1 MAEKMKLEIVTPYKK
16 VVDMEVEEVTATGK
30 LGEFGVLPGHAP
42 FLTSLRI
49 GELVYK
55 YGGKVEHMAL
65 NWGYFEIRDDK
76 IIVLVETAEAAEE
89 IDVERAK
96 AALGRAEEKLKH
108 LTPEDKQFKIYE
120 AALERAMTRVQ
131 VAGRAVRR

>member
-16 VVDMEVEEVTATGK
+16 VVDIEVDEVTASGK

-49 GELVYK
+49 GELCYK
-55 YGGKVEHMAL
+55 TDGTAVCMAL
-65 NWGYFEIRDDK
+65 NWGYFEVKDDK
-76 IIVLVETAEAAEE
+76 IIVLVETAEYAED
-89 IDVERAK
+89 IDVERAR
-96 AALGRAEEKLKH
+96 AAHGRAEEALKK

-120 AALERAMTRVQ
+120 AALERSLIRMQ
-131 VAGRAVRR
+131 VAGRGVRK

>member
-1 MAEKMKLEIVTPYKK
+1 MAEKMKLEIVTPYSK
-16 VVDMEVEEVTATGK
+16 VVDMEVDEVTASGK

-42 FLTSLRI
+42 FLTSLKI

-55 YGGKVEHMAL
+55 NNGTVEHMAL

-76 IIVLVETAEAAEE
+76 IIVLVETAERSDE
-89 IDVERAK
+89 IDLERAK
-96 AALGRAEEKLKH
+96 AAMGRAEEKLKT

-120 AALERAMTRVQ
+120 AALERALIRVQ
-131 VAGRAVRR
+131 VAGKTARK

>member
-49 GELVYK
+49 GELAFK
-55 YGGKVEHMAL
+55 FDGKVEHMAL

-108 LTPEDKQFKIYE
+108 LTTEDKQFKVYE
-120 AALERAMTRVQ
+120 AALERAIIRVQ
-131 VAGRAVRR
+131 VAGKVVRR

>member
-49 GELVYK
+49 GELAYK
-55 YGGKVEHMAL
+55 YDGKIEHMAL
-65 NWGYFEIRDDK
+65 NWGYFEIKDDK

-96 AALGRAEEKLKH
+96 AALGRAEEKLKQ
-108 LTPEDKQFKIYE
+108 LTAEDKQFKVYE
-120 AALERAMTRVQ
+120 AALERAMIRVQ
-131 VAGRAVRR
+131 VAGKAVRR

>member
-49 GELVYK
+49 GELAYK
-55 YGGKVEHMAL
+55 YAGKVEHMAL
-65 NWGYFEIRDDK
+65 NWGYFEIKDDK

-108 LTPEDKQFKIYE
+108 LTAEDKQFKVYE
-120 AALERAMTRVQ
+120 AALERAITRVQ
-131 VAGRAVRR
+131 VAGKTAQR

>member
-49 GELVYK
+49 GELAYK
-55 YGGKVEHMAL
+55 HGGKVELMAL

-96 AALGRAEEKLKH
+96 AAQGRAEEKLKH

-120 AALERAMTRVQ
+120 AALERAVTRVQ